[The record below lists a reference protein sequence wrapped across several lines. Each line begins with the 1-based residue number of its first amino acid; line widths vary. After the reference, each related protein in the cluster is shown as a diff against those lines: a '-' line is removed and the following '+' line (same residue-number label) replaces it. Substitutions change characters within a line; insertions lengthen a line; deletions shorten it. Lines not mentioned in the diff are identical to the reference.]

1 MIYKTV
7 ATPDF
12 ERELKRLSRKHA
24 SLAKDFAGFLDSI
37 EREPQ
42 QGTPLGNNCY
52 EIRLAI
58 ISKGRGKSSGARIIT
73 YVKIV
78 KETVYLIS
86 IYDKSEQQTISDSE
100 ITTRIK
106 GIPD

>member
-52 EIRLAI
+52 KIRLAI
-58 ISKGRGKSSGARIIT
+58 TAKEEARA
-73 YVKIV
+73 V
-78 KETVYLIS
+78 
-86 IYDKSEQQTISDSE
+86 EQ
-100 ITTRIK
+100 
-106 GIPD
+106 GLLPM